1 MTLQNWIRNRAA
13 HGYPTF
19 SVEDVRAARLYAS
32 ENVLQNE
39 LSRLCRNKVVA
50 NVYRGFYVFFPIQYL
65 LRGAIP
71 ASYYMDHLMNYL
83 HKPYYVGLL
92 SAAEMLGSAHQR
104 PQEFSV
110 MTVLPV
116 RLYRSN
122 RNVKVSWIYRD
133 KIPESCIF
141 TKNTE
146 TGTIRIS
153 NALLTAADLIQYQQY
168 VGGLS
173 RAATVLEEMVDQ
185 LEIKRDFKLLQ
196 PYVKN
201 VVWQRLGFILEQVL
215 NDKKHADELHD
226 QLQPSNKRYTLLSN
240 TAHNVKKVKKR
251 DKRWKVLVNINIEID
266 EL

>member
-1 MTLQNWIRNRAA
+1 MTLHNWAKNRAVY
-13 HGYPTF
+13 GYPTF
-19 SVEDVRAARLYAS
+19 SIEDVRKAKLFAS

-39 LSRLCRNKVVA
+39 LSRLCKNKVLA
-50 NVYRGFYVFFPIQYL
+50 NVYRGFYVYYPIQYM

-71 ASYYMDHLMNYL
+71 ASYYMDQLMNYL
-83 HKPYYVGLL
+83 QKPYYVCLL

-110 MTVLPV
+110 MTILPV
-116 RLYRSN
+116 RRYQSK

-153 NALLTAADLIQYQQY
+153 NALLTAADLIQYQQH

-173 RAATVLEEMVDQ
+173 RAATVLGEMVDQ
-185 LEIKRDFKLLQ
+185 LEIERDFKLLQ

-201 VVWQRLGFILEQVL
+201 VVWQRLGFILDQVL
-215 NDKKHADELHD
+215 EDKKHADQLYD
-226 QLQPSNKRYTLLSN
+226 QLPLSRIRYTLLSN
-240 TAHNVKKVKKR
+240 AAQNVKQVR
-251 DKRWKVLVNINIEID
+251 DKRWKVFVNIKIEVD